1 MAFYGYDIPQRAK
14 NPFTEVGIKIPI
26 ASWEHLVQLEE
37 KLAQSAEFVKQA
49 VSFTTFLPHFHKLCY
64 NEDAISFLANVGRC

>member
-49 VSFTTFLPHFHKLCY
+49 VSFTTFFTTFSQIML
-64 NEDAISFLANVGRC
+64 